1 MQRENGGGGGGI
13 SLGTYSQGAGGLA
26 LRWGEVA
33 RLLRVS
39 LPGSCRPLHYPHVS
53 LTPALL
59 ASHPSLGTMLSWSA
73 VGTSGADCHCLTA
86 SLSLG
91 RLQGPANKPSTFP
104 AVSPSPLESVSL
116 VP

>member
-33 RLLRVS
+33 RLLQASALPPRV
-39 LPGSCRPLHYPHVS
+39 PHPC
-53 LTPALL
+53 TACF
-59 ASHPSLGTMLSWSA
+59 PSILGDHAFL
-73 VGTSGADCHCLTA
+73 GTSGADCHCLTA

-91 RLQGPANKPSTFP
+91 RLQRPANEPSPFP